1 MYSLLDKWQVLPA
14 EKAMELLDYQYPDI
28 NIRNW
33 AVGCLDHMTDN
44 VLSKYLLQLVQ
55 VLKFELYLD
64 TTLGQFLLKR
74 ALLNKRIG
82 HFLFWH
88 LRSEM
93 DLPEVSVRFGL
104 MLEAYCRGCG
114 SYRDDL
120 TKQFAALDA
129 MRQIS
134 SSLQKAKEKQ
144 DQLKKMMHD
153 SLRNPVLLDVFHHL
167 RSPLDFNLQLLG
179 INIDKCKSM
188 DSKMKPLWMVYKN
201 ADPYGSDIFEIFKQG
216 DGWNW
221 KQYISVIQ
229 LCLIL
234 YFLPLLDLRQDM
246 LTLQIIGIMDSI
258 WHQEGLD
265 LKYIC
270 DGFLTLVHIVT

>member
-1 MYSLLDKWQVLPA
+1 MLGDS
-14 EKAMELLDYQYPDI
+14 
-28 NIRNW
+28 
-33 AVGCLDHMTDN
+33 
-44 VLSKYLLQLVQ
+44 YLL
-55 VLKFELYLD
+55 
-64 TTLGQFLLKR
+64 
-74 ALLNKRIG
+74 
-82 HFLFWH
+82 
-88 LRSEM
+88 SM
-93 DLPEVSVRFGL
+93 SVIH
-104 MLEAYCRGCG
+104 
-114 SYRDDL
+114 S
-120 TKQFAALDA
+120 
-129 MRQIS
+129 
-134 SSLQKAKEKQ
+134 
-144 DQLKKMMHD
+144 
-153 SLRNPVLLDVFHHL
+153 
-167 RSPLDFNLQLLG
+167 
-179 INIDKCKSM
+179 IDKCKSM